1 MQQEINIKVVAQDR
15 AKDNDFKQLFL
26 EMYPRLVRY
35 AVSLLG
41 DGNEARDVVGDVF
54 EKAWNQFSSLQM
66 ETRRSW
72 LYASV
77 RNACLNWLKHQQVEQ
92 TNVEALIEATRYD
105 MSTRYEEHE
114 RLLQQ
119 AERIARELKEPT
131 CTILRLC
138 YFEHL
143 TYQQAAD
150 SRQAGH
156 QSQHREEA
164 YFQGTRHFARANE
177 AYKHRELGGKIMNK
191 NQDQELDYRMDSV
204 SENVSENASGKV
216 SENVSDARLSQIFGE
231 ALGDEPSKE
240 ETLAAWEAFEQKHIS
255 SEEEHLQ
262 KAEDEL
268 SEKKIDKAR
277 ILTWITASVAVAA
290 SLFLFIFRSSQEIS
304 QPTEFSMEL
313 FSEVT
318 SPKQVEQTLS
328 NGYCVVSTPA
338 ATTTLVTL
346 SDGTRV
352 MLNANSTLE
361 YPASF
366 DDAEVREVRLKGEA
380 HFEVTKNPHRPFVVK
395 AGEMQTQVLGT
406 IFDVKAYRK
415 DAPKVT
421 LMEGKV
427 KVSNADTEIEMRPGQ
442 TATLQADKIVV
453 SKASSSAS
461 DWLEGDFDMDQV
473 TLAEAMSDIGAWYN
487 KTVVFQSQAN
497 MDKLIHFRFSR
508 RASLQEIIT
517 ALNEMGVAKVR
528 IEKGKIMVL

>member
-1 MQQEINIKVVAQDR
+1 
-15 AKDNDFKQLFL
+15 
-26 EMYPRLVRY
+26 
-35 AVSLLG
+35 
-41 DGNEARDVVGDVF
+41 
-54 EKAWNQFSSLQM
+54 
-66 ETRRSW
+66 
-72 LYASV
+72 
-77 RNACLNWLKHQQVEQ
+77 
-92 TNVEALIEATRYD
+92 
-105 MSTRYEEHE
+105 
-114 RLLQQ
+114 
-119 AERIARELKEPT
+119 
-131 CTILRLC
+131 
-138 YFEHL
+138 
-143 TYQQAAD
+143 
-150 SRQAGH
+150 
-156 QSQHREEA
+156 
-164 YFQGTRHFARANE
+164 
-177 AYKHRELGGKIMNK
+177 MNK

-204 SENVSENASGKV
+204 SENVSENASEKV

-240 ETLAAWEAFEQKHIS
+240 ETLAAWEAFEKKHIS

-268 SEKKIDKAR
+268 SEKKIEDEIGGESSSRKISKAR
-277 ILTWITASVAVAA
+277 ILAWITASVAVAA

-328 NGYCVVSTPA
+328 DGYCVVSTPA

-346 SDGTRV
+346 SDGTKV

-366 DDAEVREVRLKGEA
+366 DDTEVREVRLKGEA

-421 LMEGKV
+421 LMQGKV
-427 KVSNADTEIEMRPGQ
+427 KVSNADTEVEMRPGQ

-453 SKASSSAS
+453 SKASPSAS

-497 MDKLIHFRFSR
+497 MGKLIHFRFSR

>member
-1 MQQEINIKVVAQDR
+1 
-15 AKDNDFKQLFL
+15 
-26 EMYPRLVRY
+26 
-35 AVSLLG
+35 
-41 DGNEARDVVGDVF
+41 
-54 EKAWNQFSSLQM
+54 
-66 ETRRSW
+66 
-72 LYASV
+72 
-77 RNACLNWLKHQQVEQ
+77 
-92 TNVEALIEATRYD
+92 
-105 MSTRYEEHE
+105 
-114 RLLQQ
+114 
-119 AERIARELKEPT
+119 
-131 CTILRLC
+131 
-138 YFEHL
+138 
-143 TYQQAAD
+143 
-150 SRQAGH
+150 
-156 QSQHREEA
+156 
-164 YFQGTRHFARANE
+164 
-177 AYKHRELGGKIMNK
+177 MNK
-191 NQDQELDYRMDSV
+191 NQDQEQDYRMDSV
-204 SENVSENASGKV
+204 SENVSENASEKV

-240 ETLAAWEAFEQKHIS
+240 ETLAAWEAFEKKHIS

-268 SEKKIDKAR
+268 SEKKIEDEIGRENGNEIEREIEGESSSRKVSKAR

-304 QPTEFSMEL
+304 LPTEFSMEL

-421 LMEGKV
+421 LMQGKV
-427 KVSNADTEIEMRPGQ
+427 KVSNADTEVEMRPGQ

-453 SKASSSAS
+453 SKASPSAS

-497 MDKLIHFRFSR
+497 MGKLIHFRFSR

>member
-1 MQQEINIKVVAQDR
+1 
-15 AKDNDFKQLFL
+15 
-26 EMYPRLVRY
+26 
-35 AVSLLG
+35 
-41 DGNEARDVVGDVF
+41 
-54 EKAWNQFSSLQM
+54 
-66 ETRRSW
+66 
-72 LYASV
+72 
-77 RNACLNWLKHQQVEQ
+77 
-92 TNVEALIEATRYD
+92 
-105 MSTRYEEHE
+105 
-114 RLLQQ
+114 
-119 AERIARELKEPT
+119 
-131 CTILRLC
+131 
-138 YFEHL
+138 
-143 TYQQAAD
+143 
-150 SRQAGH
+150 
-156 QSQHREEA
+156 
-164 YFQGTRHFARANE
+164 
-177 AYKHRELGGKIMNK
+177 MNK
-191 NQDQELDYRMDSV
+191 NQDQKLDYRMDSV
-204 SENVSENASGKV
+204 SENVSENASEKV
-216 SENVSDARLSQIFGE
+216 SEKVSDARLSQIFGE

-240 ETLAAWEAFEQKHIS
+240 ETLAAWEAFEKKHIS
-255 SEEEHLQ
+255 SEKEHLSFE
-262 KAEDEL
+262 KE
-268 SEKKIDKAR
+268 SIVKNEKKVSKAR

-304 QPTEFSMEL
+304 LPTEFSMEL

-352 MLNANSTLE
+352 MLNANSMLE

-395 AGEMQTQVLGT
+395 AGEIQTQVLGT

-421 LMEGKV
+421 LMQGKV

-453 SKASSSAS
+453 SKASPSAS

-497 MDKLIHFRFSR
+497 MGKLIHFRFSR

-528 IEKGKIMVL
+528 MEKGKIMVL

>member
-1 MQQEINIKVVAQDR
+1 
-15 AKDNDFKQLFL
+15 
-26 EMYPRLVRY
+26 
-35 AVSLLG
+35 
-41 DGNEARDVVGDVF
+41 
-54 EKAWNQFSSLQM
+54 
-66 ETRRSW
+66 
-72 LYASV
+72 
-77 RNACLNWLKHQQVEQ
+77 
-92 TNVEALIEATRYD
+92 
-105 MSTRYEEHE
+105 
-114 RLLQQ
+114 
-119 AERIARELKEPT
+119 
-131 CTILRLC
+131 
-138 YFEHL
+138 
-143 TYQQAAD
+143 
-150 SRQAGH
+150 
-156 QSQHREEA
+156 
-164 YFQGTRHFARANE
+164 
-177 AYKHRELGGKIMNK
+177 MNK

-204 SENVSENASGKV
+204 SENVSENASEKV

-240 ETLAAWEAFEQKHIS
+240 ETLAAWEAFEKKHIS

-262 KAEDEL
+262 KTEDEL
-268 SEKKIDKAR
+268 SEKKIEDEIGRESSSRKISKAR
-277 ILTWITASVAVAA
+277 ILAWITASVAVAA

-328 NGYCVVSTPA
+328 DGYCVVSTPA

-346 SDGTRV
+346 SDGTKV

-427 KVSNADTEIEMRPGQ
+427 KVSNADTEVEMRPGQ

-453 SKASSSAS
+453 SKASPSAS

-497 MDKLIHFRFSR
+497 MGKLIHFRFSR

>member
-1 MQQEINIKVVAQDR
+1 
-15 AKDNDFKQLFL
+15 
-26 EMYPRLVRY
+26 
-35 AVSLLG
+35 
-41 DGNEARDVVGDVF
+41 
-54 EKAWNQFSSLQM
+54 
-66 ETRRSW
+66 
-72 LYASV
+72 
-77 RNACLNWLKHQQVEQ
+77 
-92 TNVEALIEATRYD
+92 
-105 MSTRYEEHE
+105 
-114 RLLQQ
+114 
-119 AERIARELKEPT
+119 
-131 CTILRLC
+131 
-138 YFEHL
+138 
-143 TYQQAAD
+143 
-150 SRQAGH
+150 
-156 QSQHREEA
+156 
-164 YFQGTRHFARANE
+164 
-177 AYKHRELGGKIMNK
+177 MNK

-204 SENVSENASGKV
+204 SENVSENASEKV

-240 ETLAAWEAFEQKHIS
+240 ETLAAWEAFEKKHIS

-268 SEKKIDKAR
+268 SEKKIEDEIGRESSSRKISKAR
-277 ILTWITASVAVAA
+277 ILAWITASVAVAA

-328 NGYCVVSTPA
+328 DGYCVVSTPA

-346 SDGTRV
+346 SDGTKV

-421 LMEGKV
+421 LMQGKV
-427 KVSNADTEIEMRPGQ
+427 KVSNADTEVEMRPGQ

-487 KTVVFQSQAN
+487 KTVVFPSQAN

>member
-1 MQQEINIKVVAQDR
+1 
-15 AKDNDFKQLFL
+15 
-26 EMYPRLVRY
+26 
-35 AVSLLG
+35 
-41 DGNEARDVVGDVF
+41 
-54 EKAWNQFSSLQM
+54 
-66 ETRRSW
+66 
-72 LYASV
+72 
-77 RNACLNWLKHQQVEQ
+77 
-92 TNVEALIEATRYD
+92 
-105 MSTRYEEHE
+105 
-114 RLLQQ
+114 
-119 AERIARELKEPT
+119 
-131 CTILRLC
+131 
-138 YFEHL
+138 
-143 TYQQAAD
+143 
-150 SRQAGH
+150 
-156 QSQHREEA
+156 
-164 YFQGTRHFARANE
+164 
-177 AYKHRELGGKIMNK
+177 MNK
-191 NQDQELDYRMDSV
+191 NQDQELDYRM
-204 SENVSENASGKV
+204 EAENA
-216 SENVSDARLSQIFGE
+216 SDARLTRIFGE
-231 ALGDEPSKE
+231 ALGGEPSKE
-240 ETLAAWEAFEQKHIS
+240 ETLAAWEAFEKKHIS
-255 SEEEHLQ
+255 SEEEHLSFE
-262 KAEDEL
+262 KE
-268 SEKKIDKAR
+268 SIVKNEKKVSKAR

-346 SDGTRV
+346 SDGTKV

-421 LMEGKV
+421 LMQGKV
-427 KVSNADTEIEMRPGQ
+427 KVSNADTEVEMRPGQ
-442 TATLQADKIVV
+442 TATLQSDKIVV
-453 SKASSSAS
+453 SKATSSAS

-517 ALNEMGVAKVR
+517 ALNEMGVARIR

>member
-1 MQQEINIKVVAQDR
+1 
-15 AKDNDFKQLFL
+15 
-26 EMYPRLVRY
+26 
-35 AVSLLG
+35 
-41 DGNEARDVVGDVF
+41 
-54 EKAWNQFSSLQM
+54 
-66 ETRRSW
+66 
-72 LYASV
+72 
-77 RNACLNWLKHQQVEQ
+77 
-92 TNVEALIEATRYD
+92 
-105 MSTRYEEHE
+105 
-114 RLLQQ
+114 
-119 AERIARELKEPT
+119 
-131 CTILRLC
+131 
-138 YFEHL
+138 
-143 TYQQAAD
+143 
-150 SRQAGH
+150 
-156 QSQHREEA
+156 
-164 YFQGTRHFARANE
+164 
-177 AYKHRELGGKIMNK
+177 MNK
-191 NQDQELDYRMDSV
+191 NQDQKLDYRMDSV
-204 SENVSENASGKV
+204 SENVSENASEKV
-216 SENVSDARLSQIFGE
+216 SENVSDVRLSQIFGE
-231 ALGDEPSKE
+231 ALDDEPSKE
-240 ETLAAWEAFEQKHIS
+240 ETLAAWEAFEKKHIS
-255 SEEEHLQ
+255 SEEEL
-262 KAEDEL
+262 L
-268 SEKKIDKAR
+268 SFEKESIVKNEKKVSKAR

-328 NGYCVVSTPA
+328 DGYCVVSTPA

-395 AGEMQTQVLGT
+395 AGKMQTQVLGT

-421 LMEGKV
+421 LMQGKV
-427 KVSNADTEIEMRPGQ
+427 KVSNADTEVEMRPGQ
-442 TATLQADKIVV
+442 TATLQSDKIVV
-453 SKASSSAS
+453 SKASPSAS

-497 MDKLIHFRFSR
+497 MDRLIHFRFSR

>member
-1 MQQEINIKVVAQDR
+1 
-15 AKDNDFKQLFL
+15 
-26 EMYPRLVRY
+26 
-35 AVSLLG
+35 
-41 DGNEARDVVGDVF
+41 
-54 EKAWNQFSSLQM
+54 
-66 ETRRSW
+66 
-72 LYASV
+72 
-77 RNACLNWLKHQQVEQ
+77 
-92 TNVEALIEATRYD
+92 
-105 MSTRYEEHE
+105 
-114 RLLQQ
+114 
-119 AERIARELKEPT
+119 
-131 CTILRLC
+131 
-138 YFEHL
+138 
-143 TYQQAAD
+143 
-150 SRQAGH
+150 
-156 QSQHREEA
+156 
-164 YFQGTRHFARANE
+164 
-177 AYKHRELGGKIMNK
+177 MNK

-204 SENVSENASGKV
+204 SENISENVFEKA
-216 SENVSDARLSQIFGE
+216 SENVSDTRLSQIFGE
-231 ALGDEPSKE
+231 ALGGEPSKE
-240 ETLAAWEAFEQKHIS
+240 ETLAAWEAFEKKHIS

-304 QPTEFSMEL
+304 LPTEFSMEL

-346 SDGTRV
+346 SDGTKV

-366 DDAEVREVRLKGEA
+366 DDASTDKATGEDCATDASHQVREVHLKGEA

-421 LMEGKV
+421 LMQGKV
-427 KVSNADTEIEMRPGQ
+427 KVSNADTEVEMRPGQ

-453 SKASSSAS
+453 SKASPSAS

>member
-1 MQQEINIKVVAQDR
+1 
-15 AKDNDFKQLFL
+15 
-26 EMYPRLVRY
+26 
-35 AVSLLG
+35 
-41 DGNEARDVVGDVF
+41 
-54 EKAWNQFSSLQM
+54 
-66 ETRRSW
+66 
-72 LYASV
+72 
-77 RNACLNWLKHQQVEQ
+77 
-92 TNVEALIEATRYD
+92 
-105 MSTRYEEHE
+105 
-114 RLLQQ
+114 
-119 AERIARELKEPT
+119 
-131 CTILRLC
+131 
-138 YFEHL
+138 
-143 TYQQAAD
+143 
-150 SRQAGH
+150 
-156 QSQHREEA
+156 
-164 YFQGTRHFARANE
+164 
-177 AYKHRELGGKIMNK
+177 MNK

-204 SENVSENASGKV
+204 SENVSENASENVSEKT

-240 ETLAAWEAFEQKHIS
+240 ETLAAWEAFEKKHIV
-255 SEEEHLQ
+255 EN
-262 KAEDEL
+262 
-268 SEKKIDKAR
+268 EKKVSKAR

-346 SDGTRV
+346 SDGTKV

-361 YPASF
+361 YPVSF

-421 LMEGKV
+421 LMQGKV
-427 KVSNADTEIEMRPGQ
+427 KVSNADTEVEMRPGQ

>member
-1 MQQEINIKVVAQDR
+1 MN
-15 AKDNDFKQLFL
+15 KD
-26 EMYPRLVRY
+26 
-35 AVSLLG
+35 
-41 DGNEARDVVGDVF
+41 
-54 EKAWNQFSSLQM
+54 
-66 ETRRSW
+66 
-72 LYASV
+72 
-77 RNACLNWLKHQQVEQ
+77 
-92 TNVEALIEATRYD
+92 
-105 MSTRYEEHE
+105 
-114 RLLQQ
+114 
-119 AERIARELKEPT
+119 
-131 CTILRLC
+131 
-138 YFEHL
+138 
-143 TYQQAAD
+143 
-150 SRQAGH
+150 
-156 QSQHREEA
+156 
-164 YFQGTRHFARANE
+164 
-177 AYKHRELGGKIMNK
+177 K

-204 SENVSENASGKV
+204 SENVSENASEKV

-240 ETLAAWEAFEQKHIS
+240 ETLAAWEAFEKKHIS

-262 KAEDEL
+262 KTEDEL
-268 SEKKIDKAR
+268 SEKKIEDEIGRESSSRKISKAR
-277 ILTWITASVAVAA
+277 ILAWITASVAVAA

-328 NGYCVVSTPA
+328 DGYCVVSTPA

-406 IFDVKAYRK
+406 VFDVKAYRK

-421 LMEGKV
+421 LMQGKV
-427 KVSNADTEIEMRPGQ
+427 KVSNADTEVEMRPGQ

-453 SKASSSAS
+453 SKASPSAS

-497 MDKLIHFRFSR
+497 MGKLIHFRFSR

-528 IEKGKIMVL
+528 MEKGKIMVL

>member
-1 MQQEINIKVVAQDR
+1 
-15 AKDNDFKQLFL
+15 
-26 EMYPRLVRY
+26 
-35 AVSLLG
+35 
-41 DGNEARDVVGDVF
+41 
-54 EKAWNQFSSLQM
+54 
-66 ETRRSW
+66 
-72 LYASV
+72 
-77 RNACLNWLKHQQVEQ
+77 
-92 TNVEALIEATRYD
+92 
-105 MSTRYEEHE
+105 
-114 RLLQQ
+114 
-119 AERIARELKEPT
+119 
-131 CTILRLC
+131 
-138 YFEHL
+138 
-143 TYQQAAD
+143 
-150 SRQAGH
+150 
-156 QSQHREEA
+156 
-164 YFQGTRHFARANE
+164 
-177 AYKHRELGGKIMNK
+177 MNK

-204 SENVSENASGKV
+204 SENVSENASEKV
-216 SENVSDARLSQIFGE
+216 SEKISEKTSEKVSDARLSQIFGE

-240 ETLAAWEAFEQKHIS
+240 ETLAAWEAFEKKHIS
-255 SEEEHLQ
+255 SEEEHLSFE
-262 KAEDEL
+262 KE
-268 SEKKIDKAR
+268 SIVKNEKKVSKAR

-328 NGYCVVSTPA
+328 DGYCVVSTPA

-427 KVSNADTEIEMRPGQ
+427 KVSNADTEVEMRPGQ

-453 SKASSSAS
+453 SKASPSAS

-517 ALNEMGVAKVR
+517 ALNETG
-528 IEKGKIMVL
+528 

>member
-1 MQQEINIKVVAQDR
+1 
-15 AKDNDFKQLFL
+15 
-26 EMYPRLVRY
+26 
-35 AVSLLG
+35 
-41 DGNEARDVVGDVF
+41 
-54 EKAWNQFSSLQM
+54 
-66 ETRRSW
+66 
-72 LYASV
+72 
-77 RNACLNWLKHQQVEQ
+77 
-92 TNVEALIEATRYD
+92 
-105 MSTRYEEHE
+105 
-114 RLLQQ
+114 
-119 AERIARELKEPT
+119 
-131 CTILRLC
+131 
-138 YFEHL
+138 
-143 TYQQAAD
+143 
-150 SRQAGH
+150 
-156 QSQHREEA
+156 
-164 YFQGTRHFARANE
+164 
-177 AYKHRELGGKIMNK
+177 MNK

-204 SENVSENASGKV
+204 SENVSENASEKV

-240 ETLAAWEAFEQKHIS
+240 ETLAAWEAFEKKHIS

-268 SEKKIDKAR
+268 SEKKIEDEIGGESSSRKISKAR

-328 NGYCVVSTPA
+328 DGYCVVSTPA

-346 SDGTRV
+346 SDGTKV

-421 LMEGKV
+421 LMQGKV
-427 KVSNADTEIEMRPGQ
+427 KVSNADTEVEMRPGQ

-453 SKASSSAS
+453 SKASPSAS

>member
-1 MQQEINIKVVAQDR
+1 
-15 AKDNDFKQLFL
+15 
-26 EMYPRLVRY
+26 
-35 AVSLLG
+35 
-41 DGNEARDVVGDVF
+41 
-54 EKAWNQFSSLQM
+54 
-66 ETRRSW
+66 
-72 LYASV
+72 
-77 RNACLNWLKHQQVEQ
+77 
-92 TNVEALIEATRYD
+92 
-105 MSTRYEEHE
+105 
-114 RLLQQ
+114 
-119 AERIARELKEPT
+119 
-131 CTILRLC
+131 
-138 YFEHL
+138 
-143 TYQQAAD
+143 
-150 SRQAGH
+150 
-156 QSQHREEA
+156 
-164 YFQGTRHFARANE
+164 
-177 AYKHRELGGKIMNK
+177 MNK

-204 SENVSENASGKV
+204 SENVSENASEKV

-240 ETLAAWEAFEQKHIS
+240 ETLAAWEAFEKKHIS
-255 SEEEHLQ
+255 SEKKHLSFE
-262 KAEDEL
+262 KE
-268 SEKKIDKAR
+268 SIVKNEKKVSKAR

-304 QPTEFSMEL
+304 LPTEFSMEL

-328 NGYCVVSTPA
+328 DGYCVVSTPA

-406 IFDVKAYRK
+406 VFDVKAYRK

-427 KVSNADTEIEMRPGQ
+427 KVSNADTEVEMRPGQ

-453 SKASSSAS
+453 SKASPSAS

-497 MDKLIHFRFSR
+497 MGKLIHFRFSR

-528 IEKGKIMVL
+528 MEKGKIMVL

>member
-1 MQQEINIKVVAQDR
+1 
-15 AKDNDFKQLFL
+15 
-26 EMYPRLVRY
+26 
-35 AVSLLG
+35 
-41 DGNEARDVVGDVF
+41 
-54 EKAWNQFSSLQM
+54 
-66 ETRRSW
+66 
-72 LYASV
+72 
-77 RNACLNWLKHQQVEQ
+77 
-92 TNVEALIEATRYD
+92 
-105 MSTRYEEHE
+105 
-114 RLLQQ
+114 
-119 AERIARELKEPT
+119 
-131 CTILRLC
+131 
-138 YFEHL
+138 
-143 TYQQAAD
+143 
-150 SRQAGH
+150 
-156 QSQHREEA
+156 
-164 YFQGTRHFARANE
+164 
-177 AYKHRELGGKIMNK
+177 MNK

-204 SENVSENASGKV
+204 SENVSENASEKV
-216 SENVSDARLSQIFGE
+216 SESISENASEKVSDARLSRIFGE
-231 ALGDEPSKE
+231 ALGDEPSME
-240 ETLAAWEAFEQKHIS
+240 ETLAAWEAFEKKHIS
-255 SEEEHLQ
+255 SEKEHLQ

-328 NGYCVVSTPA
+328 DGYCVVSTPA

-427 KVSNADTEIEMRPGQ
+427 KVSNADTEVEMRPGQ
-442 TATLQADKIVV
+442 TATLQSDKIVV
-453 SKASSSAS
+453 SKASPSAS

-517 ALNEMGVAKVR
+517 ALNEMGVARIK

>member
-1 MQQEINIKVVAQDR
+1 
-15 AKDNDFKQLFL
+15 
-26 EMYPRLVRY
+26 
-35 AVSLLG
+35 
-41 DGNEARDVVGDVF
+41 
-54 EKAWNQFSSLQM
+54 
-66 ETRRSW
+66 
-72 LYASV
+72 
-77 RNACLNWLKHQQVEQ
+77 
-92 TNVEALIEATRYD
+92 
-105 MSTRYEEHE
+105 
-114 RLLQQ
+114 
-119 AERIARELKEPT
+119 
-131 CTILRLC
+131 
-138 YFEHL
+138 
-143 TYQQAAD
+143 
-150 SRQAGH
+150 
-156 QSQHREEA
+156 
-164 YFQGTRHFARANE
+164 
-177 AYKHRELGGKIMNK
+177 MNK
-191 NQDQELDYRMDSV
+191 NQDQELDYRM
-204 SENVSENASGKV
+204 EAENAS
-216 SENVSDARLSQIFGE
+216 DAQLTQIFGE

-240 ETLAAWEAFEQKHIS
+240 ETLAAWDAFEKKHLS
-255 SEEEHLQ
+255 SEEEPLQ

-268 SEKKIDKAR
+268 SEKKIEDEIGGESSSRKVSKAR
-277 ILTWITASVAVAA
+277 ILTWIMASVAVAA

-328 NGYCVVSTPA
+328 DGYCVVSTPA

-421 LMEGKV
+421 LMQGKV
-427 KVSNADTEIEMRPGQ
+427 KVSNADTEVEMRPGQ
-442 TATLQADKIVV
+442 TATLQSDKIVV

-528 IEKGKIMVL
+528 MEKGKIMVL

>member
-1 MQQEINIKVVAQDR
+1 
-15 AKDNDFKQLFL
+15 
-26 EMYPRLVRY
+26 
-35 AVSLLG
+35 
-41 DGNEARDVVGDVF
+41 
-54 EKAWNQFSSLQM
+54 
-66 ETRRSW
+66 
-72 LYASV
+72 
-77 RNACLNWLKHQQVEQ
+77 
-92 TNVEALIEATRYD
+92 
-105 MSTRYEEHE
+105 
-114 RLLQQ
+114 
-119 AERIARELKEPT
+119 
-131 CTILRLC
+131 
-138 YFEHL
+138 
-143 TYQQAAD
+143 
-150 SRQAGH
+150 
-156 QSQHREEA
+156 
-164 YFQGTRHFARANE
+164 
-177 AYKHRELGGKIMNK
+177 
-191 NQDQELDYRMDSV
+191 MDSV
-204 SENVSENASGKV
+204 SENVSENASEKVSENVSENVSEKV

-240 ETLAAWEAFEQKHIS
+240 ETLAAWEAFEKKHIS

-268 SEKKIDKAR
+268 SEKKIEDEIGRESSSRKISKAR
-277 ILTWITASVAVAA
+277 ILAWITASVAVAA

-328 NGYCVVSTPA
+328 DGYCVVSTPA

-346 SDGTRV
+346 SDGTKV

-421 LMEGKV
+421 LMQGKV
-427 KVSNADTEIEMRPGQ
+427 KVSNADTEVEMRPGQ

-453 SKASSSAS
+453 SKASPSAS

-497 MDKLIHFRFSR
+497 MGKLIHFRFSR

>member
-1 MQQEINIKVVAQDR
+1 
-15 AKDNDFKQLFL
+15 
-26 EMYPRLVRY
+26 
-35 AVSLLG
+35 
-41 DGNEARDVVGDVF
+41 
-54 EKAWNQFSSLQM
+54 
-66 ETRRSW
+66 
-72 LYASV
+72 
-77 RNACLNWLKHQQVEQ
+77 
-92 TNVEALIEATRYD
+92 
-105 MSTRYEEHE
+105 
-114 RLLQQ
+114 
-119 AERIARELKEPT
+119 
-131 CTILRLC
+131 
-138 YFEHL
+138 
-143 TYQQAAD
+143 
-150 SRQAGH
+150 
-156 QSQHREEA
+156 
-164 YFQGTRHFARANE
+164 
-177 AYKHRELGGKIMNK
+177 
-191 NQDQELDYRMDSV
+191 MDSV
-204 SENVSENASGKV
+204 SENVSENVFEKA
-216 SENVSDARLSQIFGE
+216 SENVSDTRLSQIFGE

-240 ETLAAWEAFEQKHIS
+240 ETLAAWEAFEKKHIS
-255 SEEEHLQ
+255 SEKEHLSFE
-262 KAEDEL
+262 KE
-268 SEKKIDKAR
+268 SIVKNEKKVSKAR

-328 NGYCVVSTPA
+328 DGYCVVSTPA

-346 SDGTRV
+346 SDGTKV

-421 LMEGKV
+421 LMQGKV
-427 KVSNADTEIEMRPGQ
+427 KVSNADTEVEMRPGQ

-453 SKASSSAS
+453 SKASPSAS

-497 MDKLIHFRFSR
+497 MGKLIHFRFSR

>member
-1 MQQEINIKVVAQDR
+1 
-15 AKDNDFKQLFL
+15 
-26 EMYPRLVRY
+26 
-35 AVSLLG
+35 
-41 DGNEARDVVGDVF
+41 
-54 EKAWNQFSSLQM
+54 
-66 ETRRSW
+66 
-72 LYASV
+72 
-77 RNACLNWLKHQQVEQ
+77 
-92 TNVEALIEATRYD
+92 
-105 MSTRYEEHE
+105 
-114 RLLQQ
+114 
-119 AERIARELKEPT
+119 
-131 CTILRLC
+131 
-138 YFEHL
+138 
-143 TYQQAAD
+143 
-150 SRQAGH
+150 
-156 QSQHREEA
+156 
-164 YFQGTRHFARANE
+164 
-177 AYKHRELGGKIMNK
+177 MNK

-204 SENVSENASGKV
+204 SENVSENVFEKA
-216 SENVSDARLSQIFGE
+216 SENVSDTRLSQIFGE

-240 ETLAAWEAFEQKHIS
+240 ETLAAWEAFEKKHIS

-268 SEKKIDKAR
+268 SEKKIEDEIGGESSSRKISKAR
-277 ILTWITASVAVAA
+277 ILAWITASVAVAA

-328 NGYCVVSTPA
+328 DGYCVVSTPA

-346 SDGTRV
+346 SDGTKV

-427 KVSNADTEIEMRPGQ
+427 KVSNADTEVEMRPGQ

-453 SKASSSAS
+453 SKASPSAS

>member
-1 MQQEINIKVVAQDR
+1 MN
-15 AKDNDFKQLFL
+15 KD
-26 EMYPRLVRY
+26 
-35 AVSLLG
+35 
-41 DGNEARDVVGDVF
+41 
-54 EKAWNQFSSLQM
+54 
-66 ETRRSW
+66 
-72 LYASV
+72 
-77 RNACLNWLKHQQVEQ
+77 
-92 TNVEALIEATRYD
+92 
-105 MSTRYEEHE
+105 
-114 RLLQQ
+114 
-119 AERIARELKEPT
+119 
-131 CTILRLC
+131 
-138 YFEHL
+138 
-143 TYQQAAD
+143 
-150 SRQAGH
+150 
-156 QSQHREEA
+156 
-164 YFQGTRHFARANE
+164 
-177 AYKHRELGGKIMNK
+177 K

-204 SENVSENASGKV
+204 SENVSENASEKV

-240 ETLAAWEAFEQKHIS
+240 ETLAAWEAFEKKHIS
-255 SEEEHLQ
+255 SEEEYLQ

-268 SEKKIDKAR
+268 SEKKIEDEIGGESSSRKISKAR
-277 ILTWITASVAVAA
+277 ILAWITASVAVAA

-328 NGYCVVSTPA
+328 DGYCVVSTPA

-346 SDGTRV
+346 SDGTKV

-395 AGEMQTQVLGT
+395 AGKMQTQVLGT

-427 KVSNADTEIEMRPGQ
+427 KVSNADTEVEMRPGQ

-453 SKASSSAS
+453 SKASPSAS

>member
-1 MQQEINIKVVAQDR
+1 
-15 AKDNDFKQLFL
+15 
-26 EMYPRLVRY
+26 
-35 AVSLLG
+35 
-41 DGNEARDVVGDVF
+41 
-54 EKAWNQFSSLQM
+54 
-66 ETRRSW
+66 
-72 LYASV
+72 
-77 RNACLNWLKHQQVEQ
+77 
-92 TNVEALIEATRYD
+92 
-105 MSTRYEEHE
+105 
-114 RLLQQ
+114 
-119 AERIARELKEPT
+119 
-131 CTILRLC
+131 
-138 YFEHL
+138 
-143 TYQQAAD
+143 
-150 SRQAGH
+150 
-156 QSQHREEA
+156 
-164 YFQGTRHFARANE
+164 
-177 AYKHRELGGKIMNK
+177 MNK
-191 NQDQELDYRMDSV
+191 NQDQKLDYRMDSV
-204 SENVSENASGKV
+204 SENVSENASEKV

-240 ETLAAWEAFEQKHIS
+240 ETLAAWEAFEKKHLS
-255 SEEEHLQ
+255 SEEESIV
-262 KAEDEL
+262 KN
-268 SEKKIDKAR
+268 EKKVSKAR
-277 ILTWITASVAVAA
+277 ILIWITASVAVAA

-328 NGYCVVSTPA
+328 DGYCVVSTPA

-346 SDGTRV
+346 SDGTKV

-406 IFDVKAYRK
+406 VFDVKAYRK

-421 LMEGKV
+421 LMQGKV
-427 KVSNADTEIEMRPGQ
+427 KVSNADTEVEMRPGQ
-442 TATLQADKIVV
+442 TATLQSDKIVV
-453 SKASSSAS
+453 SKASPSAS

>member
-1 MQQEINIKVVAQDR
+1 
-15 AKDNDFKQLFL
+15 
-26 EMYPRLVRY
+26 
-35 AVSLLG
+35 
-41 DGNEARDVVGDVF
+41 
-54 EKAWNQFSSLQM
+54 
-66 ETRRSW
+66 
-72 LYASV
+72 
-77 RNACLNWLKHQQVEQ
+77 
-92 TNVEALIEATRYD
+92 
-105 MSTRYEEHE
+105 
-114 RLLQQ
+114 
-119 AERIARELKEPT
+119 
-131 CTILRLC
+131 
-138 YFEHL
+138 
-143 TYQQAAD
+143 
-150 SRQAGH
+150 
-156 QSQHREEA
+156 
-164 YFQGTRHFARANE
+164 
-177 AYKHRELGGKIMNK
+177 MNK

-204 SENVSENASGKV
+204 SENVSENASEKV
-216 SENVSDARLSQIFGE
+216 SEKVSDARLSQIFGE

-328 NGYCVVSTPA
+328 DGYCVVSTPA

-361 YPASF
+361 YPVSF
-366 DDAEVREVRLKGEA
+366 DDAATDKENDAADAVHQVREVRLKGEA

>member
-1 MQQEINIKVVAQDR
+1 
-15 AKDNDFKQLFL
+15 
-26 EMYPRLVRY
+26 
-35 AVSLLG
+35 
-41 DGNEARDVVGDVF
+41 
-54 EKAWNQFSSLQM
+54 
-66 ETRRSW
+66 
-72 LYASV
+72 
-77 RNACLNWLKHQQVEQ
+77 
-92 TNVEALIEATRYD
+92 
-105 MSTRYEEHE
+105 
-114 RLLQQ
+114 
-119 AERIARELKEPT
+119 
-131 CTILRLC
+131 
-138 YFEHL
+138 
-143 TYQQAAD
+143 
-150 SRQAGH
+150 
-156 QSQHREEA
+156 
-164 YFQGTRHFARANE
+164 
-177 AYKHRELGGKIMNK
+177 MNK
-191 NQDQELDYRMDSV
+191 NQDQELDYRKDSV
-204 SENVSENASGKV
+204 SENVSEKASG
-216 SENVSDARLSQIFGE
+216 NVSDARLSQIFGE
-231 ALGDEPSKE
+231 ALGDEPLKE
-240 ETLAAWEAFEQKHIS
+240 ETLAAWEAFEKKHIS

-268 SEKKIDKAR
+268 AEKKIEDEIGRENGNEIGSESSSRKVSKAR
-277 ILTWITASVAVAA
+277 ILAWITASVAVAA

-328 NGYCVVSTPA
+328 DGYCVVSTPA

-421 LMEGKV
+421 LMQGKV
-427 KVSNADTEIEMRPGQ
+427 KVSNADTEVEMRPGQ

-453 SKASSSAS
+453 SKASPSAS

-497 MDKLIHFRFSR
+497 MGKLIHFRFSR

>member
-1 MQQEINIKVVAQDR
+1 
-15 AKDNDFKQLFL
+15 
-26 EMYPRLVRY
+26 
-35 AVSLLG
+35 
-41 DGNEARDVVGDVF
+41 
-54 EKAWNQFSSLQM
+54 
-66 ETRRSW
+66 
-72 LYASV
+72 
-77 RNACLNWLKHQQVEQ
+77 
-92 TNVEALIEATRYD
+92 
-105 MSTRYEEHE
+105 
-114 RLLQQ
+114 
-119 AERIARELKEPT
+119 
-131 CTILRLC
+131 
-138 YFEHL
+138 
-143 TYQQAAD
+143 
-150 SRQAGH
+150 
-156 QSQHREEA
+156 
-164 YFQGTRHFARANE
+164 
-177 AYKHRELGGKIMNK
+177 MNK
-191 NQDQELDYRMDSV
+191 NQDQELDYRMDPV
-204 SENVSENASGKV
+204 SENVSENASEKV
-216 SENVSDARLSQIFGE
+216 SEKVSDARLSQIFGE

-240 ETLAAWEAFEQKHIS
+240 ETLAAWEAFEKKHIS
-255 SEEEHLQ
+255 SEKEHLSFE
-262 KAEDEL
+262 KE
-268 SEKKIDKAR
+268 SIVKNEKKVSKAR

-304 QPTEFSMEL
+304 LPTEFSMEL

-328 NGYCVVSTPA
+328 DGYCVVSTPA

-352 MLNANSTLE
+352 MLNANSKLE

-427 KVSNADTEIEMRPGQ
+427 KVSNADTEVEMRPGQ
-442 TATLQADKIVV
+442 TATLQSDKIVV

-528 IEKGKIMVL
+528 MEKGKIMVL

>member
-1 MQQEINIKVVAQDR
+1 
-15 AKDNDFKQLFL
+15 
-26 EMYPRLVRY
+26 
-35 AVSLLG
+35 
-41 DGNEARDVVGDVF
+41 
-54 EKAWNQFSSLQM
+54 
-66 ETRRSW
+66 
-72 LYASV
+72 
-77 RNACLNWLKHQQVEQ
+77 
-92 TNVEALIEATRYD
+92 
-105 MSTRYEEHE
+105 
-114 RLLQQ
+114 
-119 AERIARELKEPT
+119 
-131 CTILRLC
+131 
-138 YFEHL
+138 
-143 TYQQAAD
+143 
-150 SRQAGH
+150 
-156 QSQHREEA
+156 
-164 YFQGTRHFARANE
+164 
-177 AYKHRELGGKIMNK
+177 
-191 NQDQELDYRMDSV
+191 MDSV
-204 SENVSENASGKV
+204 SENV

-231 ALGDEPSKE
+231 SLGDEPSKE
-240 ETLAAWEAFEQKHIS
+240 ETLAAWEAFEKKHIS
-255 SEEEHLQ
+255 SGEEHLQ

-268 SEKKIDKAR
+268 SEKKIEDEIGGESSSRKISKAR

-328 NGYCVVSTPA
+328 DGYCVVSTPA

-346 SDGTRV
+346 SDGTKV

-406 IFDVKAYRK
+406 VFDVKAYRK

-421 LMEGKV
+421 LMQGKV
-427 KVSNADTEIEMRPGQ
+427 KVSNADTEVEMRPGQ

-453 SKASSSAS
+453 SKASPSAS

>member
-1 MQQEINIKVVAQDR
+1 
-15 AKDNDFKQLFL
+15 
-26 EMYPRLVRY
+26 
-35 AVSLLG
+35 
-41 DGNEARDVVGDVF
+41 
-54 EKAWNQFSSLQM
+54 
-66 ETRRSW
+66 
-72 LYASV
+72 
-77 RNACLNWLKHQQVEQ
+77 
-92 TNVEALIEATRYD
+92 
-105 MSTRYEEHE
+105 
-114 RLLQQ
+114 
-119 AERIARELKEPT
+119 
-131 CTILRLC
+131 
-138 YFEHL
+138 
-143 TYQQAAD
+143 
-150 SRQAGH
+150 
-156 QSQHREEA
+156 
-164 YFQGTRHFARANE
+164 
-177 AYKHRELGGKIMNK
+177 MNK

-204 SENVSENASGKV
+204 SEKVSENASEKA
-216 SENVSDARLSQIFGE
+216 SENVSDTRLSQIFGE

-240 ETLAAWEAFEQKHIS
+240 ETLAAWEAFEKKHIS
-255 SEEEHLQ
+255 SEKEHLQ

-268 SEKKIDKAR
+268 SEKKIEDEIGGESSSRKISKAR
-277 ILTWITASVAVAA
+277 ILAWITASVAVAA

-346 SDGTRV
+346 SDGTKV

-366 DDAEVREVRLKGEA
+366 DDASTDKEAGKEGRAADAAHQVREVRLKGEA

-421 LMEGKV
+421 LMQGKV
-427 KVSNADTEIEMRPGQ
+427 KVSNADTEVEMRPGQ
-442 TATLQADKIVV
+442 TATLQSDKIVV
-453 SKASSSAS
+453 SKASPSAS

>member
-1 MQQEINIKVVAQDR
+1 
-15 AKDNDFKQLFL
+15 
-26 EMYPRLVRY
+26 
-35 AVSLLG
+35 
-41 DGNEARDVVGDVF
+41 
-54 EKAWNQFSSLQM
+54 
-66 ETRRSW
+66 
-72 LYASV
+72 
-77 RNACLNWLKHQQVEQ
+77 
-92 TNVEALIEATRYD
+92 
-105 MSTRYEEHE
+105 
-114 RLLQQ
+114 
-119 AERIARELKEPT
+119 
-131 CTILRLC
+131 
-138 YFEHL
+138 
-143 TYQQAAD
+143 
-150 SRQAGH
+150 
-156 QSQHREEA
+156 
-164 YFQGTRHFARANE
+164 
-177 AYKHRELGGKIMNK
+177 MNK

-204 SENVSENASGKV
+204 SENVSENASEKV

-231 ALGDEPSKE
+231 ALCDEPSKE
-240 ETLAAWEAFEQKHIS
+240 ETLAAWEAFEKKHIS
-255 SEEEHLQ
+255 SE
-262 KAEDEL
+262 KEL
-268 SEKKIDKAR
+268 LSFEKESIVKNEKKVSKAR
-277 ILTWITASVAVAA
+277 ILAWITVSVAVAA

-328 NGYCVVSTPA
+328 DGYCVVSTPA

-352 MLNANSTLE
+352 MLNANSKLE

-427 KVSNADTEIEMRPGQ
+427 KVSNADTEVEMHPGQ
-442 TATLQADKIVV
+442 TATLQSDKIVV
-453 SKASSSAS
+453 SRASSSVS

>member
-1 MQQEINIKVVAQDR
+1 
-15 AKDNDFKQLFL
+15 
-26 EMYPRLVRY
+26 
-35 AVSLLG
+35 
-41 DGNEARDVVGDVF
+41 
-54 EKAWNQFSSLQM
+54 
-66 ETRRSW
+66 
-72 LYASV
+72 
-77 RNACLNWLKHQQVEQ
+77 
-92 TNVEALIEATRYD
+92 
-105 MSTRYEEHE
+105 
-114 RLLQQ
+114 
-119 AERIARELKEPT
+119 
-131 CTILRLC
+131 
-138 YFEHL
+138 
-143 TYQQAAD
+143 
-150 SRQAGH
+150 
-156 QSQHREEA
+156 
-164 YFQGTRHFARANE
+164 
-177 AYKHRELGGKIMNK
+177 MNK

-204 SENVSENASGKV
+204 SENVSENASEKV

-240 ETLAAWEAFEQKHIS
+240 ETLAAWEAFEKKHIS
-255 SEEEHLQ
+255 SEEEHLSFE
-262 KAEDEL
+262 KE
-268 SEKKIDKAR
+268 SIVKNEKKVSKAR

-328 NGYCVVSTPA
+328 DGYCVVSTPA

-427 KVSNADTEIEMRPGQ
+427 KVSNADTEIEMHPGQ
-442 TATLQADKIVV
+442 TATLQSDKIVV
-453 SKASSSAS
+453 SRASSSVS

-528 IEKGKIMVL
+528 MEKGKIMVL

>member
-1 MQQEINIKVVAQDR
+1 
-15 AKDNDFKQLFL
+15 
-26 EMYPRLVRY
+26 
-35 AVSLLG
+35 
-41 DGNEARDVVGDVF
+41 
-54 EKAWNQFSSLQM
+54 
-66 ETRRSW
+66 
-72 LYASV
+72 
-77 RNACLNWLKHQQVEQ
+77 
-92 TNVEALIEATRYD
+92 
-105 MSTRYEEHE
+105 
-114 RLLQQ
+114 
-119 AERIARELKEPT
+119 
-131 CTILRLC
+131 
-138 YFEHL
+138 
-143 TYQQAAD
+143 
-150 SRQAGH
+150 
-156 QSQHREEA
+156 
-164 YFQGTRHFARANE
+164 
-177 AYKHRELGGKIMNK
+177 MNK

-204 SENVSENASGKV
+204 SENVSENVSEKV

-240 ETLAAWEAFEQKHIS
+240 ETLAAWEAFEKKHIS
-255 SEEEHLQ
+255 SEEEHLSFE
-262 KAEDEL
+262 KE
-268 SEKKIDKAR
+268 SIVKNEKKVSKAR

-352 MLNANSTLE
+352 MLNANSMLE

-421 LMEGKV
+421 LMQGKV

-453 SKASSSAS
+453 SKASPSAS

-528 IEKGKIMVL
+528 MEKGKIMVL

>member
-1 MQQEINIKVVAQDR
+1 
-15 AKDNDFKQLFL
+15 
-26 EMYPRLVRY
+26 
-35 AVSLLG
+35 
-41 DGNEARDVVGDVF
+41 
-54 EKAWNQFSSLQM
+54 
-66 ETRRSW
+66 
-72 LYASV
+72 
-77 RNACLNWLKHQQVEQ
+77 
-92 TNVEALIEATRYD
+92 
-105 MSTRYEEHE
+105 
-114 RLLQQ
+114 
-119 AERIARELKEPT
+119 
-131 CTILRLC
+131 
-138 YFEHL
+138 
-143 TYQQAAD
+143 
-150 SRQAGH
+150 
-156 QSQHREEA
+156 
-164 YFQGTRHFARANE
+164 
-177 AYKHRELGGKIMNK
+177 MNK

-204 SENVSENASGKV
+204 SENVSENASEKV

-240 ETLAAWEAFEQKHIS
+240 ETLAAWEAFEKKHIS

-268 SEKKIDKAR
+268 SEKKIEDEIGGESSSRKISKAR

-304 QPTEFSMEL
+304 QLTEFSMEL

-380 HFEVTKNPHRPFVVK
+380 HFEVTKNPHRPFVVR

-421 LMEGKV
+421 LMQGKV
-427 KVSNADTEIEMRPGQ
+427 KVSNADTEVEMRPGQ

-497 MDKLIHFRFSR
+497 MGKLIHFRFSR

-517 ALNEMGVAKVR
+517 ALNEMGVARIK

>member
-1 MQQEINIKVVAQDR
+1 
-15 AKDNDFKQLFL
+15 
-26 EMYPRLVRY
+26 
-35 AVSLLG
+35 
-41 DGNEARDVVGDVF
+41 
-54 EKAWNQFSSLQM
+54 
-66 ETRRSW
+66 
-72 LYASV
+72 
-77 RNACLNWLKHQQVEQ
+77 
-92 TNVEALIEATRYD
+92 
-105 MSTRYEEHE
+105 
-114 RLLQQ
+114 
-119 AERIARELKEPT
+119 
-131 CTILRLC
+131 
-138 YFEHL
+138 
-143 TYQQAAD
+143 
-150 SRQAGH
+150 
-156 QSQHREEA
+156 
-164 YFQGTRHFARANE
+164 
-177 AYKHRELGGKIMNK
+177 MNK
-191 NQDQELDYRMDSV
+191 NQDQKLDYRM
-204 SENVSENASGKV
+204 EAENA
-216 SENVSDARLSQIFGE
+216 SDARLTRIFGE
-231 ALGDEPSKE
+231 ALGGEPSKE
-240 ETLAAWEAFEQKHIS
+240 ETLAAWEAFEKKHIS
-255 SEEEHLQ
+255 SEEEHLSFE
-262 KAEDEL
+262 KE
-268 SEKKIDKAR
+268 SIVKNEKKVSKAR

-328 NGYCVVSTPA
+328 DGYCVVSTPA

-346 SDGTRV
+346 SDGTKV

-421 LMEGKV
+421 LMQGKV
-427 KVSNADTEIEMRPGQ
+427 KVSNADTEVEMRPGQ

-517 ALNEMGVAKVR
+517 ALNEMGVAR
-528 IEKGKIMVL
+528 IRMEKGKIMVL

>member
-1 MQQEINIKVVAQDR
+1 
-15 AKDNDFKQLFL
+15 
-26 EMYPRLVRY
+26 
-35 AVSLLG
+35 
-41 DGNEARDVVGDVF
+41 
-54 EKAWNQFSSLQM
+54 
-66 ETRRSW
+66 
-72 LYASV
+72 
-77 RNACLNWLKHQQVEQ
+77 
-92 TNVEALIEATRYD
+92 
-105 MSTRYEEHE
+105 
-114 RLLQQ
+114 
-119 AERIARELKEPT
+119 
-131 CTILRLC
+131 
-138 YFEHL
+138 
-143 TYQQAAD
+143 
-150 SRQAGH
+150 
-156 QSQHREEA
+156 
-164 YFQGTRHFARANE
+164 
-177 AYKHRELGGKIMNK
+177 MNK
-191 NQDQELDYRMDSV
+191 NQDQELDYRM
-204 SENVSENASGKV
+204 EAENA
-216 SENVSDARLSQIFGE
+216 SDARLTRIFGE
-231 ALGDEPSKE
+231 ALGGEPSKE
-240 ETLAAWEAFEQKHIS
+240 ETLAAWEAFEKKHIS
-255 SEEEHLQ
+255 SEEEHLSFE
-262 KAEDEL
+262 KE
-268 SEKKIDKAR
+268 SIVKNEKKVSKAR

-328 NGYCVVSTPA
+328 DGYCVVSTPA

-346 SDGTRV
+346 SDGTKV

-427 KVSNADTEIEMRPGQ
+427 KVSNADTEVEMRPGQ

-497 MDKLIHFRFSR
+497 MGKLIHFRFSR

>member
-1 MQQEINIKVVAQDR
+1 
-15 AKDNDFKQLFL
+15 
-26 EMYPRLVRY
+26 
-35 AVSLLG
+35 
-41 DGNEARDVVGDVF
+41 
-54 EKAWNQFSSLQM
+54 
-66 ETRRSW
+66 
-72 LYASV
+72 
-77 RNACLNWLKHQQVEQ
+77 
-92 TNVEALIEATRYD
+92 
-105 MSTRYEEHE
+105 
-114 RLLQQ
+114 
-119 AERIARELKEPT
+119 
-131 CTILRLC
+131 
-138 YFEHL
+138 
-143 TYQQAAD
+143 
-150 SRQAGH
+150 
-156 QSQHREEA
+156 
-164 YFQGTRHFARANE
+164 
-177 AYKHRELGGKIMNK
+177 MNK
-191 NQDQELDYRMDSV
+191 NQDQKLDYRMDSV
-204 SENVSENASGKV
+204 SENVSENASEKV

-240 ETLAAWEAFEQKHIS
+240 ETLAAWEAFEKKHIS
-255 SEEEHLQ
+255 SEKEHLSFE
-262 KAEDEL
+262 KE
-268 SEKKIDKAR
+268 SIVKNEKKVSKAR

-304 QPTEFSMEL
+304 LPTEFSMEL

-352 MLNANSTLE
+352 MLNANSMLE

-421 LMEGKV
+421 LMQGKV

-453 SKASSSAS
+453 SKASPSAS

-528 IEKGKIMVL
+528 MEKGKIMVL

>member
-1 MQQEINIKVVAQDR
+1 
-15 AKDNDFKQLFL
+15 
-26 EMYPRLVRY
+26 
-35 AVSLLG
+35 
-41 DGNEARDVVGDVF
+41 
-54 EKAWNQFSSLQM
+54 
-66 ETRRSW
+66 
-72 LYASV
+72 
-77 RNACLNWLKHQQVEQ
+77 
-92 TNVEALIEATRYD
+92 
-105 MSTRYEEHE
+105 
-114 RLLQQ
+114 
-119 AERIARELKEPT
+119 
-131 CTILRLC
+131 
-138 YFEHL
+138 
-143 TYQQAAD
+143 
-150 SRQAGH
+150 
-156 QSQHREEA
+156 
-164 YFQGTRHFARANE
+164 
-177 AYKHRELGGKIMNK
+177 MNK

-204 SENVSENASGKV
+204 SENVSENASEKV

-240 ETLAAWEAFEQKHIS
+240 ETLAAWEAFEKKHIS
-255 SEEEHLQ
+255 SEKEHLSFE
-262 KAEDEL
+262 KE
-268 SEKKIDKAR
+268 SIVKNEKKVSKAR

-352 MLNANSTLE
+352 MLNANSKLE

-406 IFDVKAYRK
+406 VFDVKAYRK

-427 KVSNADTEIEMRPGQ
+427 KVSNADTEVEMRPGQ

-497 MDKLIHFRFSR
+497 MGKLIHFRFSR

-528 IEKGKIMVL
+528 MEKGKIMVL

>member
-1 MQQEINIKVVAQDR
+1 
-15 AKDNDFKQLFL
+15 
-26 EMYPRLVRY
+26 
-35 AVSLLG
+35 
-41 DGNEARDVVGDVF
+41 
-54 EKAWNQFSSLQM
+54 
-66 ETRRSW
+66 
-72 LYASV
+72 
-77 RNACLNWLKHQQVEQ
+77 
-92 TNVEALIEATRYD
+92 
-105 MSTRYEEHE
+105 
-114 RLLQQ
+114 
-119 AERIARELKEPT
+119 
-131 CTILRLC
+131 
-138 YFEHL
+138 
-143 TYQQAAD
+143 
-150 SRQAGH
+150 
-156 QSQHREEA
+156 
-164 YFQGTRHFARANE
+164 
-177 AYKHRELGGKIMNK
+177 MNK
-191 NQDQELDYRMDSV
+191 NQDQKLDYRMDSV
-204 SENVSENASGKV
+204 SENVSENASEKV
-216 SENVSDARLSQIFGE
+216 SENASDARLSQIFGE
-231 ALGDEPSKE
+231 ALSDEPSKE
-240 ETLAAWEAFEQKHIS
+240 ETLAAWEAFEKKHIS
-255 SEEEHLQ
+255 SEKEHLQ

-268 SEKKIDKAR
+268 SEKKIEDEIGRESSSRKISKAR
-277 ILTWITASVAVAA
+277 ILAWITASVAVAA

-328 NGYCVVSTPA
+328 DGYCVVSTPA

-406 IFDVKAYRK
+406 VFDVKAYRK

-421 LMEGKV
+421 LMQGKV

-528 IEKGKIMVL
+528 MEKGKIMVL

>member
-1 MQQEINIKVVAQDR
+1 
-15 AKDNDFKQLFL
+15 
-26 EMYPRLVRY
+26 
-35 AVSLLG
+35 
-41 DGNEARDVVGDVF
+41 
-54 EKAWNQFSSLQM
+54 
-66 ETRRSW
+66 
-72 LYASV
+72 
-77 RNACLNWLKHQQVEQ
+77 
-92 TNVEALIEATRYD
+92 
-105 MSTRYEEHE
+105 
-114 RLLQQ
+114 
-119 AERIARELKEPT
+119 
-131 CTILRLC
+131 
-138 YFEHL
+138 
-143 TYQQAAD
+143 
-150 SRQAGH
+150 
-156 QSQHREEA
+156 
-164 YFQGTRHFARANE
+164 
-177 AYKHRELGGKIMNK
+177 MNK

-204 SENVSENASGKV
+204 SENVSENVSEKV

-240 ETLAAWEAFEQKHIS
+240 ETLAAWEAFEKKHIS
-255 SEEEHLQ
+255 SEEEHLSFE
-262 KAEDEL
+262 KE
-268 SEKKIDKAR
+268 SIVKNEKKVSKAR

-304 QPTEFSMEL
+304 LPTEFSMEL

-328 NGYCVVSTPA
+328 DGYCVVSTPA

-421 LMEGKV
+421 LMQGKV
-427 KVSNADTEIEMRPGQ
+427 KVSNADTEVEMRPGQ
-442 TATLQADKIVV
+442 TATLQSDKIVV

>member
-1 MQQEINIKVVAQDR
+1 
-15 AKDNDFKQLFL
+15 
-26 EMYPRLVRY
+26 
-35 AVSLLG
+35 
-41 DGNEARDVVGDVF
+41 
-54 EKAWNQFSSLQM
+54 
-66 ETRRSW
+66 
-72 LYASV
+72 
-77 RNACLNWLKHQQVEQ
+77 
-92 TNVEALIEATRYD
+92 
-105 MSTRYEEHE
+105 
-114 RLLQQ
+114 
-119 AERIARELKEPT
+119 
-131 CTILRLC
+131 
-138 YFEHL
+138 
-143 TYQQAAD
+143 
-150 SRQAGH
+150 
-156 QSQHREEA
+156 
-164 YFQGTRHFARANE
+164 
-177 AYKHRELGGKIMNK
+177 MNK
-191 NQDQELDYRMDSV
+191 NQDQELDYRMDPV
-204 SENVSENASGKV
+204 SENVSENASEKV
-216 SENVSDARLSQIFGE
+216 SEKVSDARLSQIFGE

-240 ETLAAWEAFEQKHIS
+240 ETLAAWEAFEKKHIS
-255 SEEEHLQ
+255 SEKEHLSFE
-262 KAEDEL
+262 KE
-268 SEKKIDKAR
+268 SIVKNEKKVSKAR

-304 QPTEFSMEL
+304 LPTEFSMEL

-352 MLNANSTLE
+352 MLNANSMLE

-427 KVSNADTEIEMRPGQ
+427 KVSNADTEVEMRPGQ
-442 TATLQADKIVV
+442 TATLQSDKIVV

-528 IEKGKIMVL
+528 MEKGKIMVL